1 MMPIPMKRI
10 RTKRVIIIIIIII
23 IDALRVIKNAHTS
36 EILAGTFSEH
46 LMLIATSTRDG
57 ELRYY
62 KI

>member
-1 MMPIPMKRI
+1 MMPTPMKRI
-10 RTKRVIIIIIIII
+10 RTKRVIIIIII

>member
-10 RTKRVIIIIIIII
+10 RTKRVIIIIIII